1 QLQNIN
7 QRRMPNGALLKVFC
21 VSNRHYSALKGIID
35 IPGKKLSAQGTGIP
49 SLRAY
54 ALSLPS
60 QGVLRHVEAY
70 LHGDFTTL
78 VEALNGWAQR
88 EIVKNRNEL
97 LDVITKLQT
106 NEDLTRPAADVLSD
120 GCRRLHREQ
129 EEITKKYVKELKAL
143 IDPVTDVGTLLMER
157 FSGVSEGQAAKLIS
171 EQEKSNEELNKDFAN
186 IQMNMIQ
193 DGPKGYFREIMIET
207 YNEGHQIRGRGT
219 SARIIAA
226 LASRLSLQG
235 ENSPF
240 RRLGVKIASILEQH
254 NDRRSAMLRTT
265 VIDVLKRIHESV
277 EAMTRERIEGEDP
290 LLAFRKEAVELAQLA
305 QLEMRALKEELA
317 EIKSSYEK

>member
-1 QLQNIN
+1 MILSVRNRYVTEQLQNIN

-106 NEDLTRPAADVLSD
+106 EVGALF
-120 GCRRLHREQ
+120 EQ
-129 EEITKKYVKELKAL
+129 YRA
-143 IDPVTDVGTLLMER
+143 
-157 FSGVSEGQAAKLIS
+157 
-171 EQEKSNEELNKDFAN
+171 ELNKAAQIFFLYPFDTQQEKLVAN
-186 IQMNMIQ
+186 
-193 DGPKGYFREIMIET
+193 GAVFTEK
-207 YNEGHQIRGRGT
+207 
-219 SARIIAA
+219 
-226 LASRLSLQG
+226 
-235 ENSPF
+235 
-240 RRLGVKIASILEQH
+240 LGV
-254 NDRRSAMLRTT
+254 D
-265 VIDVLKRIHESV
+265 
-277 EAMTRERIEGEDP
+277 
-290 LLAFRKEAVELAQLA
+290 
-305 QLEMRALKEELA
+305 AL
-317 EIKSSYEK
+317 

>member
-1 QLQNIN
+1 
-7 QRRMPNGALLKVFC
+7 
-21 VSNRHYSALKGIID
+21 
-35 IPGKKLSAQGTGIP
+35 
-49 SLRAY
+49 
-54 ALSLPS
+54 
-60 QGVLRHVEAY
+60 
-70 LHGDFTTL
+70 
-78 VEALNGWAQR
+78 
-88 EIVKNRNEL
+88 
-97 LDVITKLQT
+97 
-106 NEDLTRPAADVLSD
+106 
-120 GCRRLHREQ
+120 
-129 EEITKKYVKELKAL
+129 
-143 IDPVTDVGTLLMER
+143 MER
-157 FSGVSEGQAAKLIS
+157 FSRVSEGQAAKLIS